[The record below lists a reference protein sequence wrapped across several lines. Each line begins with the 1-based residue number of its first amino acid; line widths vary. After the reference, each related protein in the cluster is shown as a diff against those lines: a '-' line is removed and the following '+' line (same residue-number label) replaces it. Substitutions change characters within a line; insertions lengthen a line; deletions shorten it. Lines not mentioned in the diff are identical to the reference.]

1 MWRGFAAQ
9 ITRTTPLRRITLH
22 FTQIFLTEART
33 FTTSSSLPGTKTHS
47 TTERFAPF
55 PAAPRLPP
63 RDGWGLPGENGPV
76 LITGAPRSVKE
87 AGPAPRGGAVAFA
100 GTDGMALARLPGGL
114 SGAGSPP

>member
-1 MWRGFAAQ
+1 M
-9 ITRTTPLRRITLH
+9 
-22 FTQIFLTEART
+22 TQQ
-33 FTTSSSLPGTKTHS
+33 PGIS
-47 TTERFAPF
+47 RPSAPH
-55 PAAPRLPP
+55 PDYRLAS
-63 RDGWGLPGENGPV
+63 GWGLPGEEGPV